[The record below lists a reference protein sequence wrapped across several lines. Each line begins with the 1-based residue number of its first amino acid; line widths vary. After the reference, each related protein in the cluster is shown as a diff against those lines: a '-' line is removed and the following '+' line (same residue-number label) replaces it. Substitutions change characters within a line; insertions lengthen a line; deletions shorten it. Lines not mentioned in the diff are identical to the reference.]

1 MIHWGMGEY
10 IWDHGKE
17 RINERSTMP
26 RVEIHG
32 ALILSHIV
40 ILSQIEYVWDV
51 FSWSVK
57 AHWMR

>member
-1 MIHWGMGEY
+1 MGEY